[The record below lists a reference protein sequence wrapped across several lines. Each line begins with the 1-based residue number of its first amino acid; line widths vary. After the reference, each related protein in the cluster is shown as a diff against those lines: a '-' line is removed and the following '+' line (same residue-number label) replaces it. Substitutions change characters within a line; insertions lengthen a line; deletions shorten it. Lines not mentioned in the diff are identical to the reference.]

1 MSRQVKKQVAFA
13 RKTPANRFAAT
24 SLTKPIPN
32 RHHRH
37 WLHRERRHH
46 YPREALG
53 VDYGSF
59 DVVLPAPP
67 ERLLK
72 AATPTTPE
80 QDVSNSEEV
89 RVPEGEEMPHWMY
102 AILCSL
108 LIFVCSYFL
117 WALRSPD

>member
-1 MSRQVKKQVAFA
+1 MYHLSMSSCRQQRQGAEL
-13 RKTPANRFAAT
+13 
-24 SLTKPIPN
+24 SLTKPI
-32 RHHRH
+32 HDSHYRH

-53 VDYGSF
+53 VDYSSF
-59 DVVLPAPP
+59 DVVLPTPP

-80 QDVSNSEEV
+80 QDVSNSEEARALKV
-89 RVPEGEEMPHWMY
+89 EEMPDWIF

-108 LIFVCSYFL
+108 LIFVVFSYFL
-117 WALRSPD
+117 CW